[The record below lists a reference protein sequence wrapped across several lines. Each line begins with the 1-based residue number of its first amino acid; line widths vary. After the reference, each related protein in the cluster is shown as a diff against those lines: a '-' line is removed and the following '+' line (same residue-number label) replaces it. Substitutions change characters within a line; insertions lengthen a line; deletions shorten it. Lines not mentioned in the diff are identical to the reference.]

1 MKSNEILVQLSEKR
15 AAFYSENLK
24 PEASKD
30 VLQTIVKEMRDLELN
45 YQDSLKAEAEDPEV
59 RELQAIKSGTR
70 LTDYVMAGVE
80 ARALDGRAAEFNAS
94 LKLKTGEFP
103 LEFLAPEVR
112 TVTGGD
118 TTVTPRRWLD
128 RLFDGTAAQ
137 HLGITMES
145 VEPGVSSYPVT
156 TGGASAAQRGEGQ
169 AAVDATLTY
178 TVNELKAK
186 RNAVHVSYTI
196 EDRANIPML
205 EEVIARDMRM
215 ALTTGVDKV
224 IFTGDS
230 TASPNAGD
238 IVGLTTAAGL
248 TDKTLSQT
256 NKIKGDKTLE
266 AFVGLVDGKH
276 AMDNGSINIV
286 SSEGSHQ
293 LWYSTIHNSAADN
306 QTIAAFLQTGGLS
319 WVVRGD
325 IDTNTANGDWGAFVS
340 LGRGLEGAAV
350 CPVWL
355 AGEMIVDPYSEAK
368 NGKVLVTINMLWNF
382 SLVRASNFARLK
394 YVT

>member
-1 MKSNEILVQLSEKR
+1 MKSQELLVQLSQKR
-15 AAFYSENLK
+15 TLFYEENLK
-24 PEASKD
+24 PEPNRD
-30 VLQTIVKEMRDLELN
+30 VLNGIGRELRDLEGN
-45 YQDSLKAEAEDPEV
+45 YQDAVKAEAENPEV
-59 RELQAIKSGTR
+59 REIRAIKGGVK

-80 ARALDGRAAEFNAS
+80 ARALDGQAAEYNAS
-94 LKLKTGEFP
+94 MKLKTGEFP
-103 LEFLAPEVR
+103 IEFLAPEVR

-118 TTVTPRRWLD
+118 TQVTPRRWLD

-156 TGGASAAQRGEGQ
+156 TGGPSAAQRGEGQ
-169 AAVDATLTY
+169 AATDATLTY

-186 RNAVHVSYTI
+186 RNAVHVSYTV

-215 ALTTGVDKV
+215 AMTTGIDKT
-224 IFTGDS
+224 IFVGDAGA
-230 TASPNAGD
+230 TPNAGD

-248 TDKTLSQT
+248 TDKTLTQT
-256 NKIKGDKTLE
+256 NKVKGDKTLE
-266 AFVGLVDGKH
+266 GFVALVDGKH
-276 AMDNGSINIV
+276 AMTNGAINIV
-286 SSEGSHQ
+286 ASEGSHQ
-293 LWYSTIHNSAADN
+293 LWYGTIHNSSADSE
-306 QTIAAFLQTGGLS
+306 TLAGFLMKAGLS
-319 WVVRGD
+319 WMVRGS

-340 LGRGLEGAAV
+340 LSRGLEGAAV

-368 NGKVLVTINMLWNF
+368 NGKILLTLNYGWNF
-382 SLVRASNFARLK
+382 ALVRASNFARLK